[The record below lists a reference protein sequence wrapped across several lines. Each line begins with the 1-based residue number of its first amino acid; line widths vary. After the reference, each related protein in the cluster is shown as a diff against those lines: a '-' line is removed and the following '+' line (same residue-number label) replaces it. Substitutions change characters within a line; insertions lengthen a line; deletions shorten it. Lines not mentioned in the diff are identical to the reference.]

1 VTVPRQ
7 ERRLP
12 AWVTGLI
19 RIALTVVVTWFILD
33 RIGLGLEDFRELDAG
48 EWRPSWGW
56 LAAATALLLVTN
68 LLAAVL
74 WGLMVRD
81 LGGPRVTP
89 GASVRVYFLSNLGR
103 YIPGKVWQI
112 AGMAYLGRAEGVPPA
127 TATAAAILCQAFT
140 LAGAALFGTGALIA
154 GQGRLR
160 DAGIVALGVIVLGLG
175 AAMIPAV
182 HRRLVGLWKRTG
194 GQAVPGEPRIG
205 VTFPA
210 RWTGAYLVVWMV
222 QGVAFWLLALSF
234 GQAGSLWTLGPAYA
248 AASRRDRGPRVVPD
262 RVPAARG
269 GPRCRRRARGH
280 RAALEHR
287 RGSGA
292 GGNRRRCP
300 DHSQQDPAVSDVK
313 EDATGRVL
321 VIIPTYDEIENL
333 PRVVPLAL
341 EQDPA
346 IHVLVVDDNSPD
358 GTGELA
364 ESMAR
369 ENPRVHVLRREAK
382 DGLGRAYI
390 AGFRWGL
397 ERGYDLLIEMDAD
410 LSHPVDHLPH
420 LIEAAESYDV
430 VVGSRYVDG
439 RVTVVNWPISRLML
453 SLFGSAY
460 ARAITRLPVRDTTGG
475 FNCWRRK
482 VLETIR
488 LDRVQSNGYAFQIEL
503 KLRAWRRGF
512 TITEVP
518 IVFTERDTGESKMSK
533 KIVREAVWRV
543 WKLRFLD
550 LFGRL

>member
-175 AAMIPAV
+175 VAMIPAV

-222 QGVAFWLLALSF
+222 QGGAFWLLALSF

-248 AASRRDRGPRVVPD
+248 AAYLFGYLVFFAPAGIGVRESFLIAFLQPVVGPGAAGALAVIARLWSTVVEV
-262 RVPAARG
+262 VPAAIVAG
-269 GPRCRRRARGH
+269 ARITP
-280 RAALEHR
+280 
-287 RGSGA
+287 
-292 GGNRRRCP
+292 NRTQP
-300 DHSQQDPAVSDVK
+300 
-313 EDATGRVL
+313 
-321 VIIPTYDEIENL
+321 
-333 PRVVPLAL
+333 
-341 EQDPA
+341 
-346 IHVLVVDDNSPD
+346 
-358 GTGELA
+358 
-364 ESMAR
+364 
-369 ENPRVHVLRREAK
+369 
-382 DGLGRAYI
+382 
-390 AGFRWGL
+390 
-397 ERGYDLLIEMDAD
+397 
-410 LSHPVDHLPH
+410 
-420 LIEAAESYDV
+420 
-430 VVGSRYVDG
+430 
-439 RVTVVNWPISRLML
+439 
-453 SLFGSAY
+453 
-460 ARAITRLPVRDTTGG
+460 
-475 FNCWRRK
+475 
-482 VLETIR
+482 
-488 LDRVQSNGYAFQIEL
+488 
-503 KLRAWRRGF
+503 
-512 TITEVP
+512 
-518 IVFTERDTGESKMSK
+518 
-533 KIVREAVWRV
+533 
-543 WKLRFLD
+543 
-550 LFGRL
+550 